1 MKTVSIVIP
10 IYNVEKYLP
19 ECLDSVINQT
29 YKDLQ
34 IIVID
39 DGSTDSSGK
48 ICDQYAEKDNRITVI
63 HQKNAGAANAKN
75 TGLDNVKGEYLA
87 FADSDDWV
95 ELNWIETL
103 VNAMEKYDVDVVECG
118 FDNVFVNEVEEG
130 KVYTEGEMLTTE
142 EYFKQYN
149 ENWVSVIFCNKLFK
163 SSLSIDIRFRKER
176 RCIDDEFYTYKVVS
190 NGKRLARVK
199 DILYHYRQRETS
211 AVHQNEKKSL
221 QMTDDALDVLKE
233 RYNWVTTRFPDLKKQ
248 YLKSDIDRLLYY
260 PKLMMYDDLLI
271 KKHKKISRYYFRKC
285 LFAFPD
291 RVTMLYSIRSVL
303 LKKSSFNK
311 ISPIG
316 TIKSDKKYFE

>member
-10 IYNVEKYLP
+10 VYNVEKYLP

-63 HQKNAGAANAKN
+63 HQENAGAANAKN

-103 VNAMEKYDVDVVECG
+103 VNAMEKYDADVVECG

-142 EYFKQYN
+142 DYFKQYN
-149 ENWVSVIFCNKLFK
+149 ENWVSVIFWNKLFRAE
-163 SSLSIDIRFRKER
+163 LTEGIRFRKER

-190 NGKRLARVK
+190 NAKKMIRVSN
-199 DILYHYRQRETS
+199 ILYHYRQRKSS
-211 AVHQNEKKSL
+211 AAHSEKNLLQITEDNLEVLIERYKWIASKNKKLRNTYLTYDVDTLMYCAKNFLFNEK
-221 QMTDDALDVLKE
+221 
-233 RYNWVTTRFPDLKKQ
+233 
-248 YLKSDIDRLLYY
+248 
-260 PKLMMYDDLLI
+260 LI
-271 KKHKKISRYYFRKC
+271 KKHKKISSFYLRQCILLFPNALTVYNAFRNRYTKKC
-285 LFAFPD
+285 D
-291 RVTMLYSIRSVL
+291 YCIS
-303 LKKSSFNK
+303 K
-311 ISPIG
+311 IEKPQSG
-316 TIKSDKKYFE
+316 KVYFE

>member
-1 MKTVSIVIP
+1 MKTVSIIIP
-10 IYNVEKYLP
+10 VYNVEKYLP
-19 ECLDSVINQT
+19 ECLDSVVNQT
-29 YKDLQ
+29 YKELQ
-34 IIVID
+34 IIVVD
-39 DGSTDSSGK
+39 DGSTDSSGE

-63 HQKNAGAANAKN
+63 HQVNAGAANAKN

-87 FADSDDWV
+87 FVDSDDWV

-103 VNAMEKYDVDVVECG
+103 INAMEKYDVDVVECG
-118 FDNVFVNEVEEG
+118 FDNIFVNAVEEG
-130 KVYTEGEMLTTE
+130 KVYKEEILTTE
-142 EYFKQYN
+142 DYFKQYN
-149 ENWVSVIFCNKLFK
+149 ENWVSVIFWNKLFRAE
-163 SSLSIDIRFRKER
+163 LTDGIRFRKER

-260 PKLMMYDDLLI
+260 PNLMLYNDFLI
-271 KKHKKISRYYFRKC
+271 KKHKKISRYYIRKV
-285 LFAFPD
+285 LFNIPDKKTLIYAFK
-291 RVTMLYSIRSVL
+291 L
-303 LKKSSFNK
+303 LFIKKSAFNQTK
-311 ISPIG
+311 PIG
-316 TIKSDKKYFE
+316 TVKNDKEYFE

>member
-10 IYNVEKYLP
+10 VYNVEKYLS

-34 IIVID
+34 IIIVD

-87 FADSDDWV
+87 FVDSDDWV
-95 ELNWIETL
+95 EHNWIETL

-130 KVYTEGEMLTTE
+130 KVYTDGEMLTTE
-142 EYFKQYN
+142 DYFIQYN
-149 ENWVSVIFCNKLFK
+149 ENWVSVIFWNKFFRAELTEG
-163 SSLSIDIRFRKER
+163 IRFRKER

-190 NGKRLARVK
+190 NAKKMVRVSG
-199 DILYHYRQRETS
+199 ILYHYRQRKSS
-211 AVHQNEKKSL
+211 AAHSEKNLL
-221 QMTDDALDVLKE
+221 QITDDNLDVLIE
-233 RYNWVTTRFPDLKKQ
+233 RYRWITKRNKSLRNM
-248 YLKSDIDRLLYY
+248 YLKHDVDTLMFYSKNFLFNDI
-260 PKLMMYDDLLI
+260 LI
-271 KKHKKISRYYFRKC
+271 KKHKIISAFYLKQCFWCFQNPLIVYNAFRNR
-285 LFAFPD
+285 F
-291 RVTMLYSIRSVL
+291 T
-303 LKKSSFNK
+303 KKSDYC
-311 ISPIG
+311 ISKTEKAQSG
-316 TIKSDKKYFE
+316 KVYFE